1 MQSNDHRSRSL
12 PVPAPLQ
19 IRTFAFVG
27 RNSCGVP
34 GGFMSP
40 ARYGGLAFLRGSA
53 PARRVSLLL
62 RQKAN
67 NKRRRKG
74 EVSPLRILLTVAA
87 SVG

>member
-1 MQSNDHRSRSL
+1 MLESIHSL
-12 PVPAPLQ
+12 PRPYGTLV
-19 IRTFAFVG
+19 AFRRGSTV
-27 RNSCGVP
+27 
-34 GGFMSP
+34 
-40 ARYGGLAFLRGSA
+40 LRGSWRLYVACLLRRVISLWASA
-53 PARRVSLLL
+53 PTRRVSLLL